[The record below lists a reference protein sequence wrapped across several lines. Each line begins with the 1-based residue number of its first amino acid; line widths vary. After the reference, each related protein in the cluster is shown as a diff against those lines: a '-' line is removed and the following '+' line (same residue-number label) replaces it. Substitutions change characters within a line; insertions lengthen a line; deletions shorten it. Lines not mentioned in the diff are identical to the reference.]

1 MFSLESFLPKS
12 SSAVQYII
20 NISYDDILKGD
31 IYYFGNLNGGVIMD
45 NKTIKTLF
53 VIASAGLAI
62 AGIIFLCISIFGDKS
77 NNNSLIAALG

>member
-1 MFSLESFLPKS
+1 M
-12 SSAVQYII
+12 
-20 NISYDDILKGD
+20 KGD
-31 IYYFGNLNGGVIMD
+31 IYYFGNLNEGVIMD

-77 NNNSLIAALG
+77 NNNSLIAALGCIALSNLFNVVRGLNEKSK

>member
-1 MFSLESFLPKS
+1 M
-12 SSAVQYII
+12 
-20 NISYDDILKGD
+20 KGD

-77 NNNSLIAALG
+77 NNNSLIAALGCISLSNLFNVVRGLNEKSK

>member
-1 MFSLESFLPKS
+1 
-12 SSAVQYII
+12 
-20 NISYDDILKGD
+20 
-31 IYYFGNLNGGVIMD
+31 MD

-77 NNNSLIAALG
+77 NNNSLIAALGCIALSNLFNVIRGLNEKSK